1 MYSAIKFFAGMLCL
15 IMVSL
20 FIGNTIASATGSN
33 SVGLAFA
40 SAIFIG
46 SFVPLKSA
54 GVLLMG
60 LNAKDIVFQQG
71 VFNPGGV
78 AGEVYYAFT
87 EDIETWPVA
96 LSKIVTETAT
106 DFEDLVT
113 VKAADDFKFKT
124 GKSFKK
130 LYVTLETGELK
141 YSLIGARDGKS
152 FQNSMEVSYPKN
164 DATISGF
171 VASTANRRMVFIA
184 IEQNGTAK
192 VLGTKQFPA
201 QLETAEGGTGKLIED
216 PNTLVQTYISKSPI
230 PPAIYEPPILL
241 EPVGP

>member
-1 MYSAIKFFAGMLCL
+1 MGNLIKSILGIFCL
-15 IMVSL
+15 IMISL
-20 FIGNTIASATGSN
+20 FIGNVVASATDNN
-33 SVGLAFA
+33 SVGLVFA
-40 SAIFIG
+40 TIVFIG
-46 SFVPLKSA
+46 SFVPLNTS
-54 GVLLMG
+54 GVLLMS

-71 VFNPGGV
+71 VFNPGGI

-87 EDIETWPVA
+87 EDIETWPAA
-96 LSKIVTETAT
+96 LSVIDTENAT
-106 DFEDLVT
+106 DFDDLVT

-152 FQNSMEVSYPKN
+152 FQNSMEISYPKN

-241 EPVGP
+241 VPVP

>member
-1 MYSAIKFFAGMLCL
+1 MNTAIKFILGMLCL

-46 SFVPLKSA
+46 SFVPLNSA
-54 GVLLMG
+54 GVLRVG
-60 LNAKDIVFQQG
+60 LNAKDILFQQG
-71 VFNPGGV
+71 VFNPGGI

-87 EDIETWPVA
+87 DDIESWPAA
-96 LSKIVTETAT
+96 LTNIDTENAIEM
-106 DFEDLVT
+106 EDLVT
-113 VKAADDFKFKT
+113 IKAADDFKFKA
-124 GKSFKK
+124 GKSFKR

-141 YSLIGARDGKS
+141 YSLIGVRDGKG
-152 FQNSMEVSYPKN
+152 FQNSMEISYPKN
-164 DATISGF
+164 DALILGF
-171 VASTANRRMVFIA
+171 IASVANRRLVFIA

-201 QLETAEGGTGKLIED
+201 QIDTAEGGSGKLFED
-216 PNTLVQTYISKSPI
+216 PNAAVKTFISKSPI